1 VVSPRPIRRRLYRM
15 VALMGVFMLLI
26 AVSTAVILQVQVAST
41 TRITTVVAP
50 AYDANRQVL
59 QAMTD
64 AETGLRG
71 FQVSGGERSLLEPY
85 TQGEQRTRSALR
97 TVRTLLSRAEEGR
110 RDRARVLAAQTA
122 QETAASAW
130 WAYAHASVESYRP
143 GVDPGVDR
151 AKPLFDRFRAA
162 NAAVG
167 QRLKAERDIG
177 RTATVENLNLD
188 TVLVLV
194 LALVAMLLAAFVGR
208 RMTRALTGPLHDLH
222 GVVTRQNGGERDLR
236 AREDQT
242 ITEIRDLAADFN
254 RLLENNQRLNLEQ
267 AQGLLMHQL
276 TLDVERALRRAPDV
290 QGALDVLCA
299 VLGEG
304 LGVDRVMAN
313 TVDDQHRVV
322 RGAQWHGGDLEPLG
336 DVPAELA
343 PHVGQLAEQLWNA
356 AGRLAIRDFLDPEV
370 QAQDRPR

>member
-1 VVSPRPIRRRLYRM
+1 
-15 VALMGVFMLLI
+15 
-26 AVSTAVILQVQVAST
+26 
-41 TRITTVVAP
+41 
-50 AYDANRQVL
+50 
-59 QAMTD
+59 MTD

-85 TQGEQRTRSALR
+85 THGEQRTRSALR
-97 TVRTLLSRAEEGR
+97 TVRTLLVTRRGGR
-110 RDRARVLAAQTA
+110 RDHARVLAAQTA
-122 QETAASAW
+122 QETAAAAW
-130 WAYAHASVESYRP
+130 WAYAHASVEGYRP
-143 GVDPGVDR
+143 GIDPGVDR

-194 LALVAMLLAAFVGR
+194 LAVAAMLLAAFVGR
-208 RMTRALTGPLHDLH
+208 RMTRVLTGPLDDLH

-236 AREDQT
+236 AREDRRSPRSVT
-242 ITEIRDLAADFN
+242 WRPTSTGCWRRTSGSTSSRPRGADAPADA
-254 RLLENNQRLNLEQ
+254 R
-267 AQGLLMHQL
+267 
-276 TLDVERALRRAPDV
+276 RRAACAGTDV

-336 DVPAELA
+336 DVRVVLA
-343 PHVGQLAEQLWNA
+343 HHVGSWPSSCGA
-356 AGRLAIRDFLDPEV
+356 AGRLRHP
-370 QAQDRPR
+370 